1 MVDTALQKRLS
12 KNVGLYPIYKAL
24 FQAYCWLPVFFL
36 FFLSKL
42 SIADV
47 LLLESIFFLSVV
59 LLEVPSG
66 YFSDKVGRRATLI
79 ISSIGVVVAH
89 SLFLFGAQLDQPFLI
104 FAIAQICLAT
114 GTSFKSGTDTSLHY
128 DSLLALDRTKEFSAR
143 EAAVEKLGFYAGAAA
158 ALLGGAVATIELS
171 YAYVVSLVLGLI
183 TLAITL
189 QFKEPVS
196 DKQRS
201 SVRGFTDQIG
211 KAIKN
216 LSNPAL
222 AWLFAYFVLMINL
235 NHVPYEFYQP
245 YIGLLGSEAR
255 FFEGT
260 APLSS
265 GVHTAL
271 TMFVAGLIAGRSIL
285 IRDKIGLGPTLLL
298 ATCLQLSLIASMTFY
313 FHPIVV
319 LVLVARS
326 MPRALMTAPLNVAI
340 APNVPQTQRATYLS
354 IQSLFGRLSFSG
366 LLLVLSQLYQ
376 FDNSSFETLSS
387 MLNICLWIGTIGL
400 ALLIIA
406 LPALRKNKS
415 QT

>member
-1 MVDTALQKRLS
+1 MVNSSAHQSLS

-79 ISSIGVVVAH
+79 ISSIGVVIAH
-89 SLFLFGAQLDQPFLI
+89 SLFLLGAQLAEPFAV
-104 FAIAQICLAT
+104 FAIAQISLAA

-128 DSLLALDRTKEFSAR
+128 DSLLALERTNEFSAR
-143 EAAVEKLGFYAGAAA
+143 EAAVEKLGFYAGAGA
-158 ALLGGAVATIELS
+158 ALLGGAVATLDLS
-171 YAYVVSLVLGLI
+171 YAYVISLLIGLL

-196 DKQRS
+196 DKQRD
-201 SVRGFTDQIG
+201 SVKGFTDQIG
-211 KAIKN
+211 KSLKN

-245 YIGLLGSEAR
+245 YIGLLGSESA

-271 TMFVAGLIAGRSIL
+271 TMALAGFIAGRSIML
-285 IRDKIGLGPTLLL
+285 RDKVGLWPTLLL
-298 ATCLQLSLIASMTFY
+298 ATLLQLCLIGLMAFY
-313 FHPIVV
+313 FHPIIV
-319 LVLVARS
+319 LLLIARS
-326 MPRALMTAPLNVAI
+326 VPRALMTAPLNVAI
-340 APNVPQTQRATYLS
+340 APNVPQAQRATYLS

-366 LLLVLSQLYQ
+366 LLLMLSQLYQ
-376 FDNSSFETLSS
+376 LESSSWQTLSS
-387 MLNICLWIGTIGL
+387 MLSICLWIGTIGL
-400 ALLIIA
+400 ALLVIG
-406 LPALRKNKS
+406 LPALNK
-415 QT
+415 TKTP